1 MSIFIRLTRVCC
13 LALVV
18 ASLAGCGASR
28 SGPEAECAPDLSYD
42 PPIDPAGYV
51 TTVDNPLWPLVPGTR
66 YVYQGGEETIEVTVT
81 DETRQILGVT
91 TTVVHDVVSVG
102 DEIIEDTY
110 DWYAQDKAGNV
121 WYFGED
127 TKEYEDGQ
135 VVSTAGSWEAG
146 VDGAK
151 AGIVMHATQPTPGS
165 PYRQEYY
172 ACEAEDMAEVVSL
185 SESVT
190 VPYGSF
196 GGTLQTREF
205 TPLEPGVN
213 EYKYYAPG
221 VGLVLEVDV
230 NSGART
236 ELIEVTAP

>member
-1 MSIFIRLTRVCC
+1 MRDLIRLTRICC
-13 LALVV
+13 LGLAV
-18 ASLAGCGASR
+18 ASWAGCGGSS
-28 SGPEAECAPDLSYD
+28 SGPEEDCTPDPTYNPSINPSD
-42 PPIDPAGYV
+42 FVSGI
-51 TTVDNPLWPLVPGTR
+51 DNPLWPLVPGTR

-81 DETRQILGVT
+81 NDTKQILGVT
-91 TTVVHDVVSVG
+91 TIVVHDVVSVG
-102 DEIIEDTY
+102 SEIIEDTY
-110 DWYAQDKAGNV
+110 DWYAKDKEGNV

-127 TKEYEDGQ
+127 TKEYESGQ
-135 VVSTAGSWEAG
+135 VVSTEGSWEAG

-151 AGIVMHATQPTPGS
+151 AGIVMHATQPAIGS

-196 GGTLQTREF
+196 DNCLQTREF
-205 TPLEPGVN
+205 TPLEPDVN

-230 NSGART
+230 QSGART
-236 ELIEVTAP
+236 ELIGMTTP